1 MNVSLGEKWEQFV
14 EGKVQSG
21 DFQTPSEVL
30 REGLRL
36 LEKEEL
42 LKRISVG
49 SMAELETRLLEGVKS
64 LENGKG
70 VDGKEAMMR
79 LRQRSKARRQNA

>member
-1 MNVSLGEKWEQFV
+1 MNVSLGTKWDQFV

-21 DFQTPSEVL
+21 DFQTASEVI

-42 LKRISVG
+42 LKKLSVR
-49 SMAELETRLLEGVKS
+49 SLAELETRLMEAAESLDAGRGVES
-64 LENGKG
+64 
-70 VDGKEAMMR
+70 EAVFGR
-79 LRQRSKARRQNA
+79 LRQRSKARRQNG

>member
-1 MNVSLGEKWEQFV
+1 MNVSLGAKWDQFV

-21 DFQTPSEVL
+21 DFQTASEVL

-42 LKRISVG
+42 LRKLSVG
-49 SMAELETRLLEGVKS
+49 SFAELETRLLEAAKS
-64 LENGKG
+64 LDDGNGVNG
-70 VDGKEAMMR
+70 GEALAR
-79 LRQRSKARRQNA
+79 LRQRSKARRQNG